1 MNTVQQRFSAE
12 DRRQQILEVAK
23 AIFSRKGYEGTT
35 TREIATAAKVN
46 EAIIFRHFPTKE
58 ELYWAVIDYSCKSSD
73 ARGQMIERLRRGG
86 ELQDVFRELA
96 LEILNRRSRDQS
108 LTRLLFF
115 SALENHELSQRFFDH
130 YVAQFYE
137 TLASFV
143 KEQIVAGKFR
153 DVDPMV
159 AARGFLGMVIYYSLV
174 DTLFVGGRLK
184 KHDHQHTAEQLSSIW
199 LKGMLPENSSAGV

>member
-1 MNTVQQRFSAE
+1 MNSVQQRFSAE
-12 DRRQQILEVAK
+12 DRRHQILEVAK
-23 AIFSRKGYEGTT
+23 SIFSRKGYEGTT
-35 TREIATAAKVN
+35 TREIAMAAKVN
-46 EAIIFRHFPTKE
+46 EAIIFRHFPSKE
-58 ELYWAVIDYSCKSSD
+58 ELYWAVIDYSCKSTD
-73 ARGQMIERLRRGG
+73 ARGQMIERLRGGG

-96 LEILNRRSRDQS
+96 LDILNRRQRDQS

-143 KEQIVAGKFR
+143 KEQITAGKFR

-159 AARGFLGMVIYYSLV
+159 AARSFLGMVIYHSLV
-174 DTLFVGGRLK
+174 DTLFAGGRLK
-184 KHDHQHTAEQLSSIW
+184 KLENARIAEELSSIW
-199 LKGMLPENSSAGV
+199 LNGMLHERELNQ

>member
-1 MNTVQQRFSAE
+1 MNSVQQRFSAE

-58 ELYWAVIDYSCKSSD
+58 ELYWAVIDFSCKSSD
-73 ARGQMIERLRRGG
+73 ARGQLVERLRRGG
-86 ELQDVFRELA
+86 ELKDVFHDLA
-96 LEILNRRSRDQS
+96 LEILNRRSRDQA

-115 SALENHELSQRFFDH
+115 SALENHELSSRFFDH

-137 TLASFV
+137 ILASYV
-143 KEQIVAGKFR
+143 KEQIETGKFR
-153 DVDPMV
+153 AVDPMV
-159 AARGFLGMVIYYSLV
+159 AARGFLGMVVYHSLV
-174 DTLFVGGRLK
+174 DTLFAGGRLK
-184 KHDHQHTAEQLSSIW
+184 KHDHETIATELSTIW
-199 LKGMLPENSSAGV
+199 LNGMLKG

>member
-1 MNTVQQRFSAE
+1 MNSVQQRFAAE

-23 AIFSRKGYEGTT
+23 SIFSRKGYEGTT

-58 ELYWAVIDYSCKSSD
+58 ELYWAVIDFSCKSSD
-73 ARGQMIERLRRGG
+73 ARGQMVERLRRGG
-86 ELQDVFRELA
+86 DLREVFHDLA
-96 LEILNRRSRDQS
+96 LEILNRRSRDQT

-115 SALENHELSQRFFDH
+115 SALENHELSARFFDH

-153 DVDPMV
+153 DIDPMV
-159 AARGFLGMVIYYSLV
+159 AARGFIGMVVYHSLV
-174 DTLFVGGRLK
+174 DTLFAGGRLK
-184 KHDHQHTAEQLSSIW
+184 KFDHAKIADELSSIW
-199 LKGMLPENSSAGV
+199 LDGMLKV